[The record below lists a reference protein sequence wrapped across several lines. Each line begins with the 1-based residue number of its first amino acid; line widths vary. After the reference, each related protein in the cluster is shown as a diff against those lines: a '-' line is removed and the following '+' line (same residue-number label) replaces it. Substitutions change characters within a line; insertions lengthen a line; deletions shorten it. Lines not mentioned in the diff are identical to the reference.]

1 MMVIVRKFMTNEISN
16 FWETIKLF
24 QTIKGSLENSDIIL
38 IDSEE
43 IFAKDRIVIKRFCV
57 LSGLHIFS
65 VIFLEMLVYREQG
78 TLCKLKPFSS
88 TK

>member
-1 MMVIVRKFMTNEISN
+1 MVIVRKFMANEISN

>member
-1 MMVIVRKFMTNEISN
+1 MVIVRKFMTNEISN

-65 VIFLEMLVYREQG
+65 VIFLEMLVYREQS

>member
-1 MMVIVRKFMTNEISN
+1 MVIVRKFMTNEISN
-16 FWETIKLF
+16 FWEIIKLF

-65 VIFLEMLVYREQG
+65 VIFLEMLVYREQS

>member
-1 MMVIVRKFMTNEISN
+1 MVIVRKFMTNEISN
-16 FWETIKLF
+16 FWEIIKLF

>member
-1 MMVIVRKFMTNEISN
+1 MVIVRKFMTNEISN
-16 FWETIKLF
+16 FWEIMKLF

-65 VIFLEMLVYREQG
+65 VIFLEMLVYREQS